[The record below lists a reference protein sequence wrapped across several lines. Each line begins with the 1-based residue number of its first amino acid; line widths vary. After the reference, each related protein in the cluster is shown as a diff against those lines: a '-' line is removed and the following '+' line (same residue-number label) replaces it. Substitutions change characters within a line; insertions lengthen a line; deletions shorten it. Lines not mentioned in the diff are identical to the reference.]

1 MTDFAMA
8 LMVVAG
14 VALAMAG
21 ALVLGAVSAV
31 SLLARAGLDLADL
44 DDPDDE
50 PEDECEGA
58 PGPGDPWATVERPLR
73 TWIRPEDIEVT
84 TQPVVAPWWYGGRHR
99 ELDSRMRIPPYLGSP
114 QATAELPVLG
124 EVSG

>member
-31 SLLARAGLDLADL
+31 TLLARAGLDLADL

-50 PEDECEGA
+50 FEGA

-114 QATAELPVLG
+114 QATAELPLLG
-124 EVSG
+124 RRDAA